1 MIIFSPDCFLVQLS
15 VRSTVLCSGI
25 AAGNVSVW
33 DWVWDRY
40 TASNN
45 ANEKVVLLNSL
56 ACSSEVW
63 VLARYLDMA
72 MDEASGVRKQDGY
85 RVVTG
90 VSKNI
95 VGRYLAWNWIR
106 DKWAMISSYWDTAIS
121 SSVGRSVEIH
131 LLPFIQI

>member
-1 MIIFSPDCFLVQLS
+1 M
-15 VRSTVLCSGI
+15 
-25 AAGNVSVW
+25 W
-33 DWVWDRY
+33 DWVWQRY

-45 ANEKVVLLNSL
+45 ANEKSLILNSL
-56 ACSSEVW
+56 ACSSEVL

-72 MDEASGVRKQDGY
+72 LDETSRVRKQDGS

-106 DKWAMISSYWDTAIS
+106 
-121 SSVGRSVEIH
+121 SVLS
-131 LLPFIQI
+131 

>member
-1 MIIFSPDCFLVQLS
+1 M
-15 VRSTVLCSGI
+15 LCSGI
-25 AAGNVSVW
+25 AAGNESGW
-33 DWVWDRY
+33 DWGGDRY

-72 MDEASGVRKQDGY
+72 LDEASGVRKQDGY

-106 DKWAMISSYWDTAIS
+106 DKWDMISSYWDTAIS